1 MASEY
6 DGIQRDGDSGNAER
20 RHESS
25 FESLRQR
32 YPQFDGLSDMDDEQK
47 IEAFRGILGT
57 LREDLDSRQ

>member
-6 DGIQRDGDSGNAER
+6 DGIQHDDDSGNAER

-32 YPQFDGLSDMDDEQK
+32 YPQLDRLSGMDDEQK
-47 IEAFRGILGT
+47 IEAFRSVLGT
-57 LREDLDSRQ
+57 LRKDLDSR